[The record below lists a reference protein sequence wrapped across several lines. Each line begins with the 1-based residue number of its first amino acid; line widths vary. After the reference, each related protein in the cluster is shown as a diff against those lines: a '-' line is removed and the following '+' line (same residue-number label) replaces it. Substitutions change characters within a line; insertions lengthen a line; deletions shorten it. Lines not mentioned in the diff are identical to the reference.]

1 MKSNLTTEN
10 EADIEKAKELTHTL
24 MAILKDTASITNFWT
39 DKASERKR
47 ISGIL
52 EDEIYYS
59 RIEGL
64 SNKAAELTTELMK
77 LAKNRESDLR

>member
-1 MKSNLTTEN
+1 MV
-10 EADIEKAKELTHTL
+10 
-24 MAILKDTASITNFWT
+24 ILKETANISNFWT

-47 ISGIL
+47 ISGLL

-64 SNKAAELTTELMK
+64 SKRAAALTTELMK

>member
-1 MKSNLTTEN
+1 M
-10 EADIEKAKELTHTL
+10 I
-24 MAILKDTASITNFWT
+24 ILKDTASITNFWT

-47 ISGIL
+47 INGLL
-52 EDEIYYS
+52 EDEIHYS
-59 RIEGL
+59 SIEGL